1 MKLIGDILRIKN
13 KRDDQHRDIEIH
25 IDQIEY
31 ITHKKDG
38 RFFQPFDF
46 IDDLDAPVVITGDY
60 LARAPKNDF
69 EEEDYVFKVY
79 DKIGED
85 YILSENKN
93 LVLTLIYVEEAEQ
106 TILNS
111 GTYSITVS
119 NDEFNQIKRER
130 SQEKKLNKGRAK
142 KRT

>member
-1 MKLIGDILRIKN
+1 MKLIGDILPIKN

-31 ITHKKDG
+31 ITYKKDG

-46 IDDLDAPVVITGDY
+46 IDDLDTPVVITGDC

-79 DKIGED
+79 DKIGDD
-85 YILSENKN
+85 YSLNENKS
-93 LVLTLIYVEEAEQ
+93 LVLTLVYVEEAEQ

-111 GTYSITVS
+111 GTYSITMP
-119 NDEFNQIKRER
+119 NDEFNKIKRER
-130 SQEKKLNKGRAK
+130 SQEKKLNKGKAK
-142 KRT
+142 KRS